1 MEEEETASILSR
13 KEQRRQKLME
23 YLAAKGKMKASN
35 PKLHPRDDC
44 QVKNPVTSGLKV
56 VRGKENN
63 APFNSLR
70 NETKEIQSVAPQARH
85 PARRTFGVIGIPA
98 AKKANHSSATSGLAQ
113 PKSNKNTVLT
123 NTCSMSSKSNLIN
136 LKNQSKAGMQSSVKA
151 SSTATCTAVA
161 KPNSRFSSCSNAT
174 CSAPMKTVSVRI
186 SLGPIVKTK
195 TGLVPAVIQPRNTKL
210 DLICTSVTATDT
222 SSVANR
228 ERSNT
233 SSVSFPAK
241 GITFPHTALSNRIH
255 KKTTVSRNAG
265 AVTKTQDQK
274 RFNTQT
280 LLDKHSQPSG
290 KIQSLSGLKAMCRAT
305 LVKPVEKG
313 GKPKNSEP
321 AGQPIVRSTKQRSQA
336 EGEKNSQPSKVA
348 PRTSSYPASRC
359 SSRVV
364 GEISLA
370 AVAEPGEETRIQKKT
385 DGRKGLSSAKN
396 PPSQSG
402 TKITSAPVM
411 SQTVPRPAR
420 TTEVKRPKVP
430 VRVVPQTEG
439 KKLTA
444 AQEERMRKLQAWREA
459 KGISYKRPPMPV
471 KAPVKRASSLP
482 QPFWATMKEEDEV
495 HSLIYAVERSL
506 ADCLKL
512 LGEGCPT
519 EQVKRVLSRLPPV
532 SQKFAK
538 YWICQARV
546 MEREGNLDVLPVFEE
561 AVRVVLEPVD
571 ELRTA
576 VFEILKKK
584 DEIQESENNE
594 KEEED
599 SPQSNKNPVKTPP
612 EPVRALIW
620 GEKGH
625 SSVVK
630 YKITATP
637 RGPASQQREPARVNG
652 QELRFFTPVRRS
664 VRIER
669 ASLRYPASLQ
679 DHDLCVASYNDLI
692 AKEDEEK
699 SEEQKDEGGSPSANN
714 TLYVYRQNDALKD
727 KVLVQLFCSEDGGP

>member
-1 MEEEETASILSR
+1 MEEEETAPILSR
-13 KEQRRQKLME
+13 KEMRRQKLME
-23 YLAAKGKMKASN
+23 YLTAKGKTKASN
-35 PKLHPRDDC
+35 PKLHPQDDC
-44 QVKNPVTSGLKV
+44 QVKKPVMSGLK

-63 APFNSLR
+63 APLNSFR
-70 NETKEIQSVAPQARH
+70 NEARKIQSVPPPPATRH
-85 PARRTFGVIGIPA
+85 PARKPFGFIDKGCLKSNILQ
-98 AKKANHSSATSGLAQ
+98 HSSATSGPAQ
-113 PKSNKNTVLT
+113 PKPNKNRVLT
-123 NTCSMSSKSNLIN
+123 NTCSISSKSNLIN
-136 LKNQSKAGMQSSVKA
+136 LKHQSKAGMQSSVIA
-151 SSTATCTAVA
+151 SSTATCKAVA
-161 KPNSRFSSCSNAT
+161 KPNSRFRSSST
-174 CSAPMKTVSVRI
+174 MCSAPMMTVSGRI

-195 TGLVPAVIQPRNTKL
+195 TGLVPAVIRPRNTKS
-210 DLICTSVTATDT
+210 DLICSSVTAAIT
-222 SSVANR
+222 SVANK
-228 ERSNT
+228 ECSNA

-241 GITFPHTALSNRIH
+241 RKTLPHTALSNHIH
-255 KKTTVSRNAG
+255 EKTTVSRKAG
-265 AVTKTQDQK
+265 AVTKIQYQK
-274 RFNTQT
+274 KYNTET
-280 LLDKHSQPSG
+280 LLDKHLVKPSG
-290 KIQSLSGLKAMCRAT
+290 KIQPSSELKSMCRAGP
-305 LVKPVEKG
+305 VKPVRKG
-313 GKPKNSEP
+313 GKPENSLS
-321 AGQPIVRSTKQRSQA
+321 AVQPIVRSTKQRSQV
-336 EGEKNSQPSKVA
+336 EGEKSRQPSRVA
-348 PRTSSYPASRC
+348 PRTSPGPAS

-364 GEISLA
+364 GGVSRA
-370 AVAEPGEETRIQKKT
+370 AVAEPGGESSVRKKT
-385 DGRKGLSSAKN
+385 EGRMGLSSAKN

-402 TKITSAPVM
+402 TKGTSAPVM

-430 VRVVPQTEG
+430 VRVVPQTEV
-439 KKLTA
+439 KKVTA

-471 KAPVKRASSLP
+471 KAPVKRAVSSP

-519 EQVKRVLSRLPPV
+519 EQVKGVLSRLPPV
-532 SQKFAK
+532 SQNFAK

-584 DEIQESENNE
+584 DEIQGSEDNE
-594 KEEED
+594 KEEGG
-599 SPQSNKNPVKTPP
+599 SPKSNENPVKTPP

-637 RGPASQQREPARVNG
+637 R
-652 QELRFFTPVRRS
+652 
-664 VRIER
+664 
-669 ASLRYPASLQ
+669 
-679 DHDLCVASYNDLI
+679 
-692 AKEDEEK
+692 
-699 SEEQKDEGGSPSANN
+699 
-714 TLYVYRQNDALKD
+714 YV
-727 KVLVQLFCSEDGGP
+727 